1 MYSVW
6 ATIFELKKGLIERLR
21 VTPASRFALLMGPIL
36 MWAAWTLIS
45 ATILVV
51 VSIPFGF
58 EVHIAGLLLFAVLL
72 AMLVIVGAAWSTALT
87 ILMKAEIIGLSA
99 IVTGLN
105 LPLLLT
111 AGVILPFSLA
121 PGWMRARGHV
131 NPLYYAVEAGR
142 DLAAGTISTDA
153 VALAFAIITR
163 SWWWWSVGRCTCT
176 ARRWHESPVSHV
188 SARGPKR
195 RCITPAADPPQ
206 GGHPQSWAAGSRATP
221 GTRWHRGKWRQAH
234 LEVFIGRA
242 GSTRGTRSS
251 TRAVCGRRS
260 SRATSK
266 SGPGIISVT
275 GEAGSM

>member
-1 MYSVW
+1 MKAATDTFVLFRRPFVQQLRKPSYIFANISTSIMYLVLSLPLPKKLTGPGFGSGEVIQIFLPGVIAYLFLTTGMYSVW

-21 VTPASRFALLMGPIL
+21 VTSASHFALLMGPIL

-111 AGVILPFSLA
+111 AGVMLPLSLA
-121 PGWMRARGHV
+121 PGWMRALGHV
-131 NPLYYAVEAGR
+131 QSALLRGGGGQRPGGWHDQHQCGR
-142 DLAAGTISTDA
+142 PRVRDHHAAHGGGGRLAMHVYRKA
-153 VALAFAIITR
+153 VA
-163 SWWWWSVGRCTCT
+163 
-176 ARRWHESPVSHV
+176 
-188 SARGPKR
+188 
-195 RCITPAADPPQ
+195 
-206 GGHPQSWAAGSRATP
+206 
-221 GTRWHRGKWRQAH
+221 
-234 LEVFIGRA
+234 
-242 GSTRGTRSS
+242 
-251 TRAVCGRRS
+251 
-260 SRATSK
+260 
-266 SGPGIISVT
+266 
-275 GEAGSM
+275 